1 VSKKF
6 RENMLAMATEVREE
20 IKVINDDWAKNMRGY
35 IQAFEK

>member
-1 VSKKF
+1 
-6 RENMLAMATEVREE
+6 VREE